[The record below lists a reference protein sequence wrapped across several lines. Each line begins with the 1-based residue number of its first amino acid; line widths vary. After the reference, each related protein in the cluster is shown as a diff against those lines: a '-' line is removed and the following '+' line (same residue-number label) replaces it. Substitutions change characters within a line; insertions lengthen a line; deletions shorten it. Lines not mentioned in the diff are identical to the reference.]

1 MLATARASLTGL
13 ALLALCAGV
22 AAPAVSPAPSAQPS
36 PSASPASATA
46 APSTVPSAA
55 PSGAPAPR
63 ATAASRPAAA
73 PRTRTA
79 KRPGTSAS
87 PAAKAAFETP
97 YYKINT
103 EDISYKD
110 NGDFTMPKKVTF
122 SRPGSDGV
130 ADRAEGNSKR
140 GTVSLFGNV
149 VIHDNGNAPEASSED
164 EYAKGGP
171 ATITCD
177 QLDVDSKAKVYT
189 AIGHVHFEQGDR
201 KADAARGV
209 LNRTTGMLRLQGK
222 VKTLDG
228 SSSLTG
234 DDMDYN
240 LNTKRFEA
248 NGRPVMI
255 KQPVPTPEPGSVT
268 PSPKPKKRRLPF

>member
-13 ALLALCAGV
+13 ALIALCAGV

-36 PSASPASATA
+36 PRTAAAKKPGASP
-46 APSTVPSAA
+46 
-55 PSGAPAPR
+55 
-63 ATAASRPAAA
+63 
-73 PRTRTA
+73 
-79 KRPGTSAS
+79 S
-87 PAAKAAFETP
+87 PAAKAAFATP
-97 YYKINT
+97 YYKIDT

-110 NGDFTMPKKVTF
+110 NGDFTMPKKVAF

-149 VIHDNGNAPEASSED
+149 VIHDNGNAPEANSED

-189 AIGHVHFEQGDR
+189 AIGHVHFEQGER

-228 SSSLTG
+228 SSSLSA

-240 LNTKRFEA
+240 LTTKRFEA

-255 KQPVPTPEPGSVT
+255 KQPVPTPEPGSVS